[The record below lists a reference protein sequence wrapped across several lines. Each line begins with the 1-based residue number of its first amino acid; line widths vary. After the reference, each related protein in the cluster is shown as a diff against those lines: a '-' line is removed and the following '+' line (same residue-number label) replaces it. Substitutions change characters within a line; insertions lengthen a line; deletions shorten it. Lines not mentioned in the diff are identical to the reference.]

1 MKSSLRAA
9 GGSLLLPVGIFLGC
23 LFLLPISAAVGQ
35 EVPERG
41 VRPTEAVAAELAP
54 DEAPV
59 VEDLEDSFESVGLSL
74 EPDPGEIFVRANTA
88 YEERDYDQAIRLY
101 GLLLESRFDNGHLH
115 YNLGN
120 ALLRNGELGRA
131 IASYRRGLRLL
142 PRDEDVR
149 ANLAFARKSRKD
161 AIAPPETSVLVSTLF
176 FWHQGLNPTELETAV
191 LILNLLF
198 WSTWMFRLFHR
209 DSEVLRWTFIL
220 LLVLLIATAGSVVA
234 HRAFPARI
242 AVVVPQEINAHTG
255 PEEGS
260 VVRFKLHAGTEVE
273 VDDRR
278 GSWLRISLPDGQRGW
293 LEEAWVEL
301 VSG

>member
-1 MKSSLRAA
+1 MRRSVRGA
-9 GGSLLLPVGIFLGC
+9 GESPFLPVGVLLGC
-23 LFLLPISAAVGQ
+23 LFLLPIAAAVSQ
-35 EVPERG
+35 EEPERG
-41 VRPTEAVAAELAP
+41 VQPSESVAAGQTL
-54 DEAPV
+54 DEAPD
-59 VEDLEDSFESVGLSL
+59 VEDIEDSSESVGLSL
-74 EPDPGEIFVRANTA
+74 EHEPGEIFVRANTA
-88 YEERDYDQAIRLY
+88 YEERDYEQAIRLY

-131 IASYRRGLRLL
+131 IASYRRGLRSL

-149 ANLAFARKSRKD
+149 ANLSFARKSRKD
-161 AIAPPETSVLVSTLF
+161 AIAPPETPALVSTLF
-176 FWHQGLNPTELETAV
+176 FWHQGLSPTELESAV

-198 WSTWMFRLFHR
+198 WGTWMFRLFHR

-220 LLVLLIATAGSVVA
+220 LLILLIATGGSLVA
-234 HRAFPARI
+234 HRVFPARI

-260 VVRFKLHAGTEVE
+260 VVRFKLHAGTEVKVE
-273 VDDRR
+273 DRR

-293 LEEAWVEL
+293 VEDARVEL